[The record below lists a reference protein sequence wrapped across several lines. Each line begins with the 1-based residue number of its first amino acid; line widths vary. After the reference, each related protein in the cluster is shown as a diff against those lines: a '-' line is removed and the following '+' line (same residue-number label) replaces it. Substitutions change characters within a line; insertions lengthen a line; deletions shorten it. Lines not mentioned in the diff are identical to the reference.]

1 VGGGDR
7 IAVGV
12 AVSTTLQE
20 QVWLQAVK
28 QCEARVSQT
37 EREHSAA
44 TAQLR
49 IAVEELRR
57 ARALRVAPEDVP
69 TLVEPIDRHTRVIDM
84 RNGRT
89 L

>member
-1 VGGGDR
+1 V
-7 IAVGV
+7 
-12 AVSTTLQE
+12 TTLQE

-57 ARALRVAPEDVP
+57 ARALRLEAAVPVLTDVP
-69 TLVEPIDRHTRVIDM
+69 PLTQSTRVIDM
-84 RNGRT
+84 RSGGPI
-89 L
+89 